1 MNRYLVPV
9 AVLLELV
16 ALCLASSWLSVLSG
30 IMFVVYFLTVLGQLQ
45 VYSRYLFLISTLL
58 VATLALADELASD
71 ELMRA
76 ASNAAFYATF
86 LGSLGMM
93 QCLVRR
99 LEVLRRIH
107 DVLLGGR
114 PALLYP
120 KYAVVSCG
128 IASVLSFGVMNLLC
142 GTLAETLRERGI
154 TGDSRLRWLRSV
166 LISTLRGFALVP
178 LIAPTSVAV
187 AIITREVPTL
197 SWSGLLPYGIGSA
210 LLLLLVGWFLEH
222 KRFRLVSSEREVMEH
237 WPTGSG
243 QLGLLVM
250 IIFASMALLV
260 QLFSL
265 KVSVAAMLTVPVVTL
280 LYMWW
285 CDRSLPGI
293 ARESMNNMLGMKN
306 EMSIFAGSA
315 GLGVALVAVIPADA
329 LAGLAS
335 GELGVFLLAA
345 CGLLMMPMLSAIGI
359 IPITVL
365 SVQAGLMPQL
375 VAEGV
380 NPLPIAVALVIG
392 FSLAMML
399 SPFGPAVMMLSR
411 FGQVSRWVV
420 AFGWNGLFVLLSI
433 PLLLIMLYGM
443 FVFAPQSVTAAGVDD
458 TGNGLALVMGTDLPG
473 DLFESGIPQGAG

>member
-1 MNRYLVPV
+1 MSRFLVPV
-9 AVLLELV
+9 AVFLELV
-16 ALCLASSWLSVLSG
+16 ALCLSSSHLSAFAGVL
-30 IMFVVYFLTVLGQLQ
+30 FVLYFVLVLGRLQ
-45 VYSRYLFLISTLL
+45 AYSRYLFLISLL
-58 VATLALADELASD
+58 VIGYLGFIGQLGTRD
-71 ELMRA
+71 LMKA
-76 ASNAAFYATF
+76 ASNAAFYAAF

-99 LEVLRRIH
+99 LEVLQRIH

-142 GTLAETLRERGI
+142 GTLADTLKQRGI
-154 TGDSRLRWLRSV
+154 TGASRLRWLRSV

-178 LIAPTSVAV
+178 LVAPTSVAV

-210 LLLLLVGWFLEH
+210 VLLILVGWVLEH
-222 KRFRLVSSEREVMEH
+222 KRFRLVSSEREPLET
-237 WPTGSG
+237 WPAGSG
-243 QLGLLVM
+243 RLLLLVLIIFTSMGLLVQ
-250 IIFASMALLV
+250 FTE
-260 QLFSL
+260 L

-280 LYMWW
+280 LYMFWH
-285 CDRSLPGI
+285 DRSAAVV
-293 ARESMNNMLGMKN
+293 AREAADNMLGLSN

-329 LAGLAS
+329 LAGMAS
-335 GELGVFLLAA
+335 GELGVLLLAMA
-345 CGLLMMPMLSAIGI
+345 GLLMMPMLSAIGI

-375 VAEGV
+375 IAEGV

-399 SPFGPAVMMLSR
+399 SPFGPAVMLLSR

-420 AFGWNGLFVLLSI
+420 AFGWNGVFVLLSI
-433 PLLLIMLYGM
+433 PLLLLMLWGV
-443 FVFAPQSVTAAGVDD
+443 FVFAPAITV
-458 TGNGLALVMGTDLPG
+458 
-473 DLFESGIPQGAG
+473 

>member
-1 MNRYLVPV
+1 MSRFLVPV

-16 ALCLASSWLSVLSG
+16 ALGLSTPHLSTFAGVL
-30 IMFVVYFLTVLGQLQ
+30 FVLYFLLALRKLQ
-45 VYSRYLFLISTLL
+45 AYSRYLFLISLL
-58 VATLALADELASD
+58 VIGYLGFVGQLGGDDL
-71 ELMRA
+71 LRA
-76 ASNAAFYATF
+76 ASNAAFYAAF

-99 LEVLRRIH
+99 LEVLQRIH

-142 GTLAETLRERGI
+142 GTLADTLRQRGI
-154 TGDSRLRWLRSV
+154 TGASRLRWLRSV

-178 LIAPTSVAV
+178 LVAPTSVAV

-210 LLLLLVGWFLEH
+210 ILLILVGWLLEH
-222 KRFRLVSSEREVMEH
+222 RRFRLVSSEREPLES
-237 WPTGSG
+237 WPAGSG
-243 QLGLLVM
+243 RLLLLVLV
-250 IIFASMALLV
+250 IFTCMALLV
-260 QLFSL
+260 QFTELR
-265 KVSVAAMLTVPVVTL
+265 VSVAAMLTVPVVTL
-280 LYMWW
+280 LYMLWH
-285 CDRSLPGI
+285 DGAPAAV
-293 ARESMNNMLGMKN
+293 AREASDNMLGMSN

-315 GLGVALVAVIPADA
+315 GLGVALVAVIPADV
-329 LAGLAS
+329 LAGMAS
-335 GELGVFLLAA
+335 GELGVLLLAI

-399 SPFGPAVMMLSR
+399 SPFGPAVMLLSR

-433 PLLLIMLYGM
+433 PLLLLMLWGV
-443 FVFAPQSVTAAGVDD
+443 FVLAPA
-458 TGNGLALVMGTDLPG
+458 MG
-473 DLFESGIPQGAG
+473 

>member
-1 MNRYLVPV
+1 MSRFLVPV

-16 ALCLASSWLSVLSG
+16 ALCLASPLLSAFAGLLFVLY
-30 IMFVVYFLTVLGQLQ
+30 FVLTMGRLQ
-45 VYSRYLFLISTLL
+45 AYSRYLFLVSLL
-58 VATLALADELASD
+58 VIGYLGFAGQLDAGD
-71 ELMRA
+71 LMRA
-76 ASNAAFYATF
+76 ASNAAFYAAF

-99 LEVLRRIH
+99 LEVLQRIH

-142 GTLAETLRERGI
+142 GTLTDTLRQRGI
-154 TGDSRLRWLRSV
+154 TGASRLRWLRSV

-178 LIAPTSVAV
+178 LVAPTSVAV

-210 LLLLLVGWFLEH
+210 VLLVLVGWVLEH
-222 KRFRLVSSEREVMEH
+222 RRFRLVSSEREPLDT
-237 WPTGSG
+237 WPAGSG
-243 QLGLLVM
+243 RLLLLVVIIFTSMGLLVQTT
-250 IIFASMALLV
+250 V
-260 QLFSL
+260 L
-265 KVSVAAMLTVPVVTL
+265 KVSVAAMLTVPVVTF
-280 LYMWW
+280 LYMLWS
-285 CDRSLPGI
+285 DRSP
-293 ARESMNNMLGMKN
+293 AMSVREAADNMVGMSN
-306 EMSIFAGSA
+306 EMSIFASSA
-315 GLGVALVAVIPADA
+315 GLGVALVAVIPADV
-329 LAGLAS
+329 LAGMAS
-335 GELGVFLLAA
+335 GEMGVLLLAV

-399 SPFGPAVMMLSR
+399 SPFGPAVMLLSR

-433 PLLLIMLYGM
+433 PLLLLMLWGV
-443 FVFAPQSVTAAGVDD
+443 FVVAPA
-458 TGNGLALVMGTDLPG
+458 MG
-473 DLFESGIPQGAG
+473 

>member
-1 MNRYLVPV
+1 MSRFLVPA
-9 AVLLELV
+9 AVFLELL
-16 ALCLASSWLSVLSG
+16 ALCLSSIKVSAFAGVL
-30 IMFVVYFLTVLGQLQ
+30 FVLYFTLALRRLQ
-45 VYSRYLFLISTLL
+45 SYSRYLFLISL
-58 VATLALADELASD
+58 VVIGYLGFIRQLAAEDLI
-71 ELMRA
+71 RA
-76 ASNAAFYATF
+76 ASNAAFYAAF

-99 LEVLRRIH
+99 LEVLQRIH

-142 GTLAETLRERGI
+142 GTLSDTLRQRGI
-154 TGDSRLRWLRSV
+154 TGASRVRWLRSV

-178 LIAPTSVAV
+178 LVAPTSVAV
-187 AIITREVPTL
+187 AIITREVPSL

-210 LLLLLVGWFLEH
+210 VLLVLVGWGLEH
-222 KRFRLVSSEREVMEH
+222 KRFRRVSGEREPLEA
-237 WPTGSG
+237 WPAGSG
-243 QLGLLVM
+243 RLLLLVL
-250 IIFASMALLV
+250 IIFTAMGLLV
-260 QLFSL
+260 QLTEL

-280 LYMWW
+280 LYMFWH
-285 CDRSLPGI
+285 DRSP
-293 ARESMNNMLGMKN
+293 AMAVREATDNMLGMSN

-315 GLGVALVAVIPADA
+315 GLGVALVSVIPADA
-329 LAGLAS
+329 LAGMAT
-335 GELGVFLLAA
+335 GELGVFLLAVG
-345 CGLLMMPMLSAIGI
+345 GLLMMPMLSAIGI

-399 SPFGPAVMMLSR
+399 SPFGPAVMLLSR

-420 AFGWNGLFVLLSI
+420 AFGWNGAFVLLSI
-433 PLLLIMLYGM
+433 PLLLLMLWGI
-443 FVFAPQSVTAAGVDD
+443 FVVAPAAG
-458 TGNGLALVMGTDLPG
+458 
-473 DLFESGIPQGAG
+473 

>member
-1 MNRYLVPV
+1 MSRFLVPV
-9 AVLLELV
+9 AVLLELI
-16 ALCLASSWLSVLSG
+16 ALCISSPHLSALAGVL
-30 IMFVVYFLTVLGQLQ
+30 FVLYFLFALWRLQ
-45 VYSRYLFLISTLL
+45 AYSRYLFLISLL
-58 VATLALADELASD
+58 AIGYLGVVGQLDSGD
-71 ELMRA
+71 LMRA
-76 ASNAAFYATF
+76 ASNAAFYAAF

-99 LEVLRRIH
+99 LEVLQRIH

-142 GTLAETLRERGI
+142 GTLADTLGQRGI
-154 TGDSRLRWLRSV
+154 TGVSRLRWLRSV

-178 LIAPTSVAV
+178 LVAPTSVAV

-210 LLLLLVGWFLEH
+210 ILLVLVGWVLEY
-222 KRFRLVSSEREVMEH
+222 KRFRLVSSERKPLET
-237 WPTGSG
+237 WPAGSG
-243 QLGLLVM
+243 RLLPLVL
-250 IIFASMALLV
+250 IIFTAMGVLV
-260 QLFSL
+260 QFTAL

-280 LYMWW
+280 LYMLWH
-285 CDRSLPGI
+285 DRSATEV
-293 ARESMNNMLGMKN
+293 AREAADNMLGMSN

-315 GLGVALVAVIPADA
+315 GLGVALVGVIPADA
-329 LAGLAS
+329 LAGMAS
-335 GELGVFLLAA
+335 GELGVLVLAV
-345 CGLLMMPMLSAIGI
+345 CGSLMMPLLSAVGI

-375 VAEGV
+375 VTEGV
-380 NPLPIAVALVIG
+380 DPLPVAVALVIG

-399 SPFGPAVMMLSR
+399 SPFGPAVMLLSR

-420 AFGWNGLFVLLSI
+420 AFGWNGVFVLLSL
-433 PLLLIMLYGM
+433 PLLLVMLWG
-443 FVFAPQSVTAAGVDD
+443 VFAMAPA
-458 TGNGLALVMGTDLPG
+458 MG
-473 DLFESGIPQGAG
+473 

>member
-1 MNRYLVPV
+1 MSRFLVPI
-9 AVLLELV
+9 AVFLELV
-16 ALCLASSWLSVLSG
+16 ALCFSSPHLSAFAGVL
-30 IMFVVYFLTVLGQLQ
+30 FVLYFVLVLGRLQ
-45 VYSRYLFLISTLL
+45 VYSRYLFLISLL
-58 VATLALADELASD
+58 MVGYLGFVGQLGTED
-71 ELMRA
+71 LMKA

-86 LGSLGMM
+86 LGSLGLM

-99 LEVLRRIH
+99 LEVLQRIH

-142 GTLAETLRERGI
+142 GTLADTLRQRGI
-154 TGDSRLRWLRSV
+154 TGASRLRWLRSV

-178 LIAPTSVAV
+178 LVAPTSVAV

-210 LLLLLVGWFLEH
+210 VLLILVGWVLEH
-222 KRFRLVSSEREVMEH
+222 KRFRLVSSEREPLDT
-237 WPTGSG
+237 WPAGSVR
-243 QLGLLVM
+243 LLLLVLV
-250 IIFASMALLV
+250 IFTCMAALV
-260 QLFSL
+260 QFTEMR
-265 KVSVAAMLTVPVVTL
+265 VSVAAMLTVPVVTL
-280 LYMWW
+280 LYMLWH
-285 CDRSLPGI
+285 DRAPATV
-293 ARESMNNMLGMKN
+293 AREASDNMLGMSN

-315 GLGVALVAVIPADA
+315 GLGVALVAVIPADV
-329 LAGLAS
+329 LAGMAS
-335 GELGVFLLAA
+335 GELGVLLLAM

-399 SPFGPAVMMLSR
+399 SPFGPAVMLLSR

-433 PLLLIMLYGM
+433 PLLLLMLWGL
-443 FVFAPQSVTAAGVDD
+443 FVVAPA
-458 TGNGLALVMGTDLPG
+458 MG
-473 DLFESGIPQGAG
+473 

>member
-1 MNRYLVPV
+1 MSRFLVPI
-9 AVLLELV
+9 AVLMELV
-16 ALCLASSWLSVLSG
+16 ALCLPSPLLSALSG
-30 IMFVVYFLTVLGQLQ
+30 VLFIVYFLLVLGRLQ
-45 VYSRYLFLISTLL
+45 AYSRYLFLVS
-58 VATLALADELASD
+58 LAVIGYLTVTDELGMP

-99 LEVLRRIH
+99 LEVLQRIH

-142 GTLAETLRERGI
+142 GTLAETLKERGI
-154 TGDSRLRWLRSV
+154 TGASRLRWLRSV

-210 LLLLLVGWFLEH
+210 VLLILVGWVLEH
-222 KRFRLVSSEREVMEH
+222 KRFRLVSSERQVLEH
-237 WPTGSG
+237 WPAGIG
-243 QLGLLVM
+243 RLALLVAA
-250 IIFASMALLV
+250 IFIAMALLV
-260 QLFSL
+260 QFSGL
-265 KVSVAAMLTVPVVTL
+265 KVSVAAMLTVPVVTF
-280 LYMWW
+280 LYMLWH
-285 CDRSLPGI
+285 DRSLPG
-293 ARESMNNMLGMKN
+293 ATRESMDNMLGMSN

-345 CGLLMMPMLSAIGI
+345 VGMLMMPMLSAIGV

-399 SPFGPAVMMLSR
+399 SPFGPAVMLLSR

-420 AFGWNGLFVLLSI
+420 AFGWNGAFVMVST
-433 PLLLIMLYGM
+433 PLLL
-443 FVFAPQSVTAAGVDD
+443 VFLWVLWR
-458 TGNGLALVMGTDLPG
+458 GL
-473 DLFESGIPQGAG
+473 Q

>member
-1 MNRYLVPV
+1 MSRFLVPV
-9 AVLLELV
+9 AVLMELV
-16 ALCLASSWLSVLSG
+16 ALCIDSPGLSAASGVL
-30 IMFVVYFLTVLGQLQ
+30 FLLYFLAILGRLQ
-45 VYSRYLFLISTLL
+45 AYARYLFLVSVLL
-58 VATLALADELASD
+58 VGYLALAGELAMD
-71 ELMRA
+71 GLERA
-76 ASNAAFYATF
+76 ASNAAFYASF

-99 LEVLRRIH
+99 LEVLQRIH

-142 GTLAETLRERGI
+142 GTLADTLRERGI
-154 TGDSRLRWLRSV
+154 TGESRLRWLRSV

-178 LIAPTSVAV
+178 LVAPTSVAV
-187 AIITREVPTL
+187 AIITREVPAL
-197 SWSGLLPYGIGSA
+197 SWSGLLPYGIASA
-210 LLLLLVGWFLEH
+210 VVLVLVGWFLEH
-222 KRFRLVSSEREVMEH
+222 KRFRLVSTERQLLEH
-237 WPTGSG
+237 WPAGSG
-243 QLGLLVM
+243 RLALLVGVIFMAMGLLVQ
-250 IIFASMALLV
+250 FTDLR
-260 QLFSL
+260 
-265 KVSVAAMLTVPVVTL
+265 VSVAAMLTVPVVTF
-280 LYMWW
+280 LYMGWH
-285 CDRSLPGI
+285 DRSVAGA
-293 ARESMNNMLGMKN
+293 AREAVDNLLGMRN

-315 GLGVALVAVIPADA
+315 ALGVALVAVIPADA

-345 CGLLMMPMLSAIGI
+345 CGLLMMPMLSAVGI

-399 SPFGPAVMMLSR
+399 SPFGPAVMLLSR
-411 FGQVSRWVV
+411 FGKVSRWVV
-420 AFGWNGLFVLLSI
+420 AFGWNGLFVLLSV
-433 PLLLIMLYGM
+433 PLLLLLLWGL
-443 FVFAPQSVTAAGVDD
+443 FV
-458 TGNGLALVMGTDLPG
+458 LPPAIG
-473 DLFESGIPQGAG
+473 

>member
-1 MNRYLVPV
+1 MSRALVPA
-9 AVLLELV
+9 AVFLELL
-16 ALCLASSWLSVLSG
+16 ALCLSSIALSAFAGVL
-30 IMFVVYFLTVLGQLQ
+30 FVFYFALALRRLQ
-45 VYSRYLFLISTLL
+45 SYSRYLFLISL
-58 VATLALADELASD
+58 VVIGYLGFIRQLAAEDLV
-71 ELMRA
+71 RA
-76 ASNAAFYATF
+76 ASNAAFYAAF

-99 LEVLRRIH
+99 FEVLQRIH

-128 IASVLSFGVMNLLC
+128 VASVLSFGVMNLLC
-142 GTLAETLRERGI
+142 GTLSETLRQRGI
-154 TGDSRLRWLRSV
+154 TGASRLRWLRSV

-178 LIAPTSVAV
+178 LVAPTSVAV
-187 AIITREVPTL
+187 AIITREVPSL

-210 LLLLLVGWFLEH
+210 VLLILVGWGLEH
-222 KRFRLVSSEREVMEH
+222 KRFRRVSGEREPLEA
-237 WPTGSG
+237 WPAGSG
-243 QLGLLVM
+243 RLLLLVL
-250 IIFASMALLV
+250 IIFAAMGLLV
-260 QLFSL
+260 QLTEL

-280 LYMWW
+280 LYMFWH
-285 CDRSLPGI
+285 DRSP
-293 ARESMNNMLGMKN
+293 AKAVREATDNMLGMSN

-329 LAGLAS
+329 LAGMAT
-335 GELGVFLLAA
+335 GELGVFLLAV

-399 SPFGPAVMMLSR
+399 SPFGPAVMLLSR

-420 AFGWNGLFVLLSI
+420 AFGWNGAFVLLSI
-433 PLLLIMLYGM
+433 PLLLLMLWGI
-443 FVFAPQSVTAAGVDD
+443 FVVAPA
-458 TGNGLALVMGTDLPG
+458 TG
-473 DLFESGIPQGAG
+473 

>member
-1 MNRYLVPV
+1 MSRFLVPA
-9 AVLLELV
+9 AVFLELL
-16 ALCLASSWLSVLSG
+16 ALCLSSIALSAFAGVL
-30 IMFVVYFLTVLGQLQ
+30 FVLYFMMALRQLQ
-45 VYSRYLFLISTLL
+45 SYSRYLFLISLVMIGYLGFIRQLAAEDLL
-58 VATLALADELASD
+58 
-71 ELMRA
+71 RA

-99 LEVLRRIH
+99 LEVLQRIH

-142 GTLAETLRERGI
+142 GTLSDTLRQRGI
-154 TGDSRLRWLRSV
+154 TGASRVRWLRSV

-178 LIAPTSVAV
+178 LVAPTSVAV
-187 AIITREVPTL
+187 ALIAREVPSL
-197 SWSGLLPYGIGSA
+197 SWSDLLPYGVGSA
-210 LLLLLVGWFLEH
+210 VLLILVGWGLEQ
-222 KRFRLVSSEREVMEH
+222 KRFRRVSSEREPLET

-243 QLGLLVM
+243 RLVLLVLVIFTSMGLLVQ
-250 IIFASMALLV
+250 FTE
-260 QLFSL
+260 L

-280 LYMWW
+280 LYMFWH
-285 CDRSLPGI
+285 DRAPAMAL
-293 ARESMNNMLGMKN
+293 REATDNMLGMSN

-315 GLGVALVAVIPADA
+315 GLGVALVSVIPADA
-329 LAGLAS
+329 LAGMAT
-335 GELGVFLLAA
+335 GELGVFLLAV

-375 VAEGV
+375 IAEGM
-380 NPLPIAVALVIG
+380 NPLPVAVALVIG

-399 SPFGPAVMMLSR
+399 SPFGPAVMLLSR

-420 AFGWNGLFVLLSI
+420 AFGWNGVFVLVSI
-433 PLLLIMLYGM
+433 PLLLLMLWGM
-443 FVFAPQSVTAAGVDD
+443 FVVAPATS
-458 TGNGLALVMGTDLPG
+458 
-473 DLFESGIPQGAG
+473 

>member
-1 MNRYLVPV
+1 M
-9 AVLLELV
+9 ELV
-16 ALCLASSWLSVLSG
+16 ALCIDSPGLSAASGVL
-30 IMFVVYFLTVLGQLQ
+30 FLLYFLAILGRLQ
-45 VYSRYLFLISTLL
+45 AYARYLFLVSVLL
-58 VATLALADELASD
+58 VGYLALAGELAMD
-71 ELMRA
+71 GLERA
-76 ASNAAFYATF
+76 ASNAAFYASF

-99 LEVLRRIH
+99 LEVLQRIH

-142 GTLAETLRERGI
+142 GTLADTLRERGI
-154 TGDSRLRWLRSV
+154 TGESRLRWLRSV

-178 LIAPTSVAV
+178 LVAPTSVAV
-187 AIITREVPTL
+187 AIITREVPAL
-197 SWSGLLPYGIGSA
+197 SWSGLLPYGIASA
-210 LLLLLVGWFLEH
+210 VVLVLVGWFLEH
-222 KRFRLVSSEREVMEH
+222 KRFRLVSTERQLLEH
-237 WPTGSG
+237 WPAGSG
-243 QLGLLVM
+243 RLALLVGVIFMAMGLLVQ
-250 IIFASMALLV
+250 FTDLR
-260 QLFSL
+260 
-265 KVSVAAMLTVPVVTL
+265 VSVAAMLTVPVVTF
-280 LYMWW
+280 LYMGWH
-285 CDRSLPGI
+285 DRSVAGA
-293 ARESMNNMLGMKN
+293 AREAVDNLLGMRN

-315 GLGVALVAVIPADA
+315 ALGVALVAVIPADA

-345 CGLLMMPMLSAIGI
+345 CGLLMMPMLSAVGI

-399 SPFGPAVMMLSR
+399 SPFGPAVMLLSR
-411 FGQVSRWVV
+411 FGKVSRWVV
-420 AFGWNGLFVLLSI
+420 AFGWNGLFVLLSV
-433 PLLLIMLYGM
+433 PLLLLLLWGL
-443 FVFAPQSVTAAGVDD
+443 FV
-458 TGNGLALVMGTDLPG
+458 LPPAIG
-473 DLFESGIPQGAG
+473 

>member
-1 MNRYLVPV
+1 MSRFLVPV

-16 ALCLASSWLSVLSG
+16 ALCLTSSWLSALSG
-30 IMFVVYFLTVLGQLQ
+30 IMFVVYFLTALGQLQ
-45 VYSRYLFLISTLL
+45 VYSRYLFLISALL
-58 VATLALADELASD
+58 IASMALAGELAGGD
-71 ELMRA
+71 LLRA
-76 ASNAAFYATF
+76 ASNVAFYATF

-107 DVLLGGR
+107 DLLLGGR

-142 GTLAETLRERGI
+142 GTLTETLRERGI
-154 TGDSRLRWLRSV
+154 TGESRLRWLRSV

-222 KRFRLVSSEREVMEH
+222 KRFRLVSSEREVMQH
-237 WPTGSG
+237 WPAGTG
-243 QLGLLVM
+243 QLALLITV
-250 IIFASMALLV
+250 IFAAMALLV
-260 QLFSL
+260 QLFSF
-265 KVSVAAMLTVPVVTL
+265 KVSVSAMLTVPMVTF

-285 CDRSLPGI
+285 RDRSLSGV
-293 ARESMNNMLGMKN
+293 ARESMNNMLGMSN

-329 LAGLAS
+329 LAGMAS

-345 CGLLMMPMLSAIGI
+345 AGLLMMPMFSAIGV

-433 PLLLIMLYGM
+433 PLLLIMLWGL
-443 FVFAPQSVTAAGVDD
+443 FVVAPGVR
-458 TGNGLALVMGTDLPG
+458 
-473 DLFESGIPQGAG
+473 

>member
-1 MNRYLVPV
+1 MSRFLVPV
-9 AVLLELV
+9 AVLMELV
-16 ALCLASSWLSVLSG
+16 ALCIDSPGLSAASGVL
-30 IMFVVYFLTVLGQLQ
+30 FLLYFLAILGRLQ
-45 VYSRYLFLISTLL
+45 AYARYLFLVSVLL
-58 VATLALADELASD
+58 VGYLALAGELAMD
-71 ELMRA
+71 GLERA
-76 ASNAAFYATF
+76 ASNAAFYASF

-99 LEVLRRIH
+99 LEVLQRIH

-142 GTLAETLRERGI
+142 GTLADTLRERGI
-154 TGDSRLRWLRSV
+154 TGESRLRWLRSV

-178 LIAPTSVAV
+178 LVAPTSVAV
-187 AIITREVPTL
+187 AIITREVPAL
-197 SWSGLLPYGIGSA
+197 SWSGLLPYGIASA
-210 LLLLLVGWFLEH
+210 VVLVLVGWFLEH
-222 KRFRLVSSEREVMEH
+222 KRFRLVSTERQLLEH
-237 WPTGSG
+237 WPAGSG
-243 QLGLLVM
+243 RLALLVGVIFMAMGLLVQ
-250 IIFASMALLV
+250 FTDLR
-260 QLFSL
+260 
-265 KVSVAAMLTVPVVTL
+265 VSVAAMLTVPVVTF
-280 LYMWW
+280 LYMGWH
-285 CDRSLPGI
+285 DRSVSGAAGEAVDNL
-293 ARESMNNMLGMKN
+293 LGMRN

-315 GLGVALVAVIPADA
+315 ALGVALVAVIPADA

-345 CGLLMMPMLSAIGI
+345 CGLLMMPMLSAVGI

-399 SPFGPAVMMLSR
+399 SPFGPAVMLLSR
-411 FGQVSRWVV
+411 FGKVSRWVV
-420 AFGWNGLFVLLSI
+420 AFGWNGLFVLLSV
-433 PLLLIMLYGM
+433 PLLLLLLWGL
-443 FVFAPQSVTAAGVDD
+443 FV
-458 TGNGLALVMGTDLPG
+458 LPPAIG
-473 DLFESGIPQGAG
+473 

>member
-1 MNRYLVPV
+1 MSRFLVPV

-16 ALCLASSWLSVLSG
+16 ALCLPSLSLSALSG
-30 IMFVVYFLTVLGQLQ
+30 ILFLVYFLTELGRLQ
-45 VYSRYLFLISTLL
+45 AYSRYLFLLSALL
-58 VATLALADELASD
+58 VAALALAGDLGTDELV
-71 ELMRA
+71 RA

-99 LEVLRRIH
+99 LEVLQRIH

-114 PALLYP
+114 PMLLYP

-142 GTLAETLRERGI
+142 GTLADTLRERGI
-154 TGDSRLRWLRSV
+154 SGASRLRWLRSV

-178 LIAPTSVAV
+178 LVAPTSVAV

-197 SWSGLLPYGIGSA
+197 SWSGLLPYGIASAA
-210 LLLLLVGWFLEH
+210 LLILVGWVLEH
-222 KRFRLVSSEREVMEH
+222 KRFRLVSTERQPLDQ
-237 WPTGSG
+237 WPAGTGR
-243 QLGLLVM
+243 LAMLVLV
-250 IIFASMALLV
+250 IFLAMGLLV
-260 QLFSL
+260 QLTDL
-265 KVSVAAMLTVPVVTL
+265 RVSVAAMLTVPVVTF

-285 CDRSLPGI
+285 HDRSLRG
-293 ARESMNNMLGMKN
+293 AVGESVNNMLGMRN

-315 GLGVALVAVIPADA
+315 GLGVALVAVIPADS

-399 SPFGPAVMMLSR
+399 SPFGPAVMLLSR

-420 AFGWNGLFVLLSI
+420 AFGWNGLFVLLTI
-433 PLLLIMLYGM
+433 PLLLMMLWVM
-443 FVFAPQSVTAAGVDD
+443 FVLAPAAG
-458 TGNGLALVMGTDLPG
+458 
-473 DLFESGIPQGAG
+473 

>member
-1 MNRYLVPV
+1 MNLYMSRFLVPV

-16 ALCLASSWLSVLSG
+16 SLCVAAPWLSALSG
-30 IMFVVYFLTVLGQLQ
+30 VLFLFYFLAALGSLQL
-45 VYSRYLFLISTLL
+45 YSRCLLLICMAV
-58 VATLALADELASD
+58 VAGLALGGELDTD

-99 LEVLRRIH
+99 LEVLQRIH

-114 PALLYP
+114 PVLLYP

-142 GTLAETLRERGI
+142 GTLADTLRDRGI
-154 TGDSRLRWLRSV
+154 TGASRLRWLRSV

-178 LIAPTSVAV
+178 LVAPTSVAV
-187 AIITREVPTL
+187 AIITREVPSL
-197 SWSGLLPYGIGSA
+197 SWSELLPYGIGSA
-210 LLLLLVGWFLEH
+210 LILVLVGWFLEH
-222 KRFRLVSSEREVMEH
+222 KRFRLVSSERQPLDQ
-237 WPTGSG
+237 WPAGSG
-243 QLGLLVM
+243 RLALLVTV
-250 IIFASMALLV
+250 IFMAMALLV
-260 QLFSL
+260 QLFDL
-265 KVSVAAMLTVPVVTL
+265 KVSVAAMLTVPVVTF
-280 LYMWW
+280 LYMLLH
-285 CDRSLPGI
+285 DRSLPAA
-293 ARESMNNMLGMKN
+293 ARESVNNMLGMSN
-306 EMSIFAGSA
+306 EMAIFAGSA

-335 GELGVFLLAA
+335 GEPGVFLLAA

-375 VAEGV
+375 IAEGV
-380 NPLPIAVALVIG
+380 DPLPIAVALVIG

-399 SPFGPAVMMLSR
+399 SPFGPAVMLLSR
-411 FGQVSRWVV
+411 FGQVSRWMV
-420 AFGWNGLFVLLSI
+420 AFGWNGLFVLLSL
-433 PLLLIMLYGM
+433 PLLLVMLWGL
-443 FVFAPQSVTAAGVDD
+443 FVVAP
-458 TGNGLALVMGTDLPG
+458 ALG
-473 DLFESGIPQGAG
+473 